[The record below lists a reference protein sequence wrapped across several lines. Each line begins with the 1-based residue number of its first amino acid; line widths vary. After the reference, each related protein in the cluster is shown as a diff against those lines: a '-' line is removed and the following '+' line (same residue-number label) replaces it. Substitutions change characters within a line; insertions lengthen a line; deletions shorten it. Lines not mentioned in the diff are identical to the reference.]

1 MTNSLQIQ
9 KTISIG
15 LLSSFCFV
23 LLQMGVAF
31 AANTVSLSQTIS
43 DGVQSVDFV
52 DGDGV
57 SVGSPSVSFSGLT
70 FSTSTQTATGTLG
83 SSTQKLRVLNPTS
96 DATWSVSIAATGG
109 STAVWDSGTD
119 EYDFND
125 SNSDGTDDADADLVG
140 GRLTVDPSVS
150 TVTGFPSDG
159 ACSPSTGITKGSSAS
174 FREVASAVSSITLLT
189 GDGSASPYCIWDM
202 TGIGLSQAVPGS
214 QASGSYSLGFTVSIL

>member
-1 MTNSLQIQ
+1 MNTSLQ
-9 KTISIG
+9 KTISVG

-31 AANTVSLSQTIS
+31 AANTVSLSQTIA

-52 DGDGV
+52 DADGV

-70 FSTSTQTATGTLG
+70 YSTSTQTATGTLG
-83 SSTQKLRVLNPTS
+83 ASSQKLRVLNPTA
-96 DATWSVSIAATGG
+96 DTTWSVSIAATGG
-109 STAVWDSGTD
+109 STAVWDSGSAT
-119 EYDFND
+119 YDFND
-125 SNSDGTDDADADLVG
+125 SNTDGTDDADTDTKG

-159 ACSPSTGITKGSSAS
+159 ACSPSTGITKGSSSS
-174 FREVASAVSSITLLT
+174 FREIASAVSSITLLT

-214 QASGSYSLGFTVSIL
+214 QPSGSYSLGFTVSIL